1 MRSVVWLAICAGLCS
16 FASSAELPEL
26 GTIDKLQRDMSAGH
40 LSSEALVK
48 RYLARID
55 ALDRRGPALRA
66 VLAVNPGAIA
76 QARALD
82 RERREHRIRGPLHG
96 IPLLIK
102 DNIETRDPMPTTA
115 GSLALTA
122 NFASEDAPVV
132 AALRAAGAVILG
144 KTNLSEWADFRSNHA
159 TSGWSAVGGL
169 VRNPYVLDRTACG
182 SSSGTAAA
190 IGASLAPGGLGT
202 ETDGSVTC
210 PASMN
215 GIVGLKP
222 TLGLLSQRGIVPIS
236 HSQDT
241 SGPMASSVRGVAMLL
256 TAMAENAGGC
266 TAVAGLPAPTT
277 GCDKLD
283 YVAALDAN
291 ALQGR
296 RIGVLRFDAG
306 SHPEMEIV
314 FERALGRL
322 SAAGATLIEV
332 KVPKSAPLS
341 AAEAKVLLS
350 YLAQRGKLSN
360 TSIREHDIELALLPL
375 DLSEET
381 IKIAEVRHVSLD
393 AGHISSDLLDRRSQL
408 WVTAPRDE
416 DVRAFV
422 HKLLRGRQANAAT
435 AASNDC
441 DFSLKLTH
449 VCSPWLSGEGLT
461 VLGDECLER
470 HGRASAKLLDQ
481 VVGASEDAIL
491 VVDRDLSEML
501 EQEGILAARILT
513 ARLEDPAEF
522 LEVHLLVLDVLAE
535 HPAQNLRRLAV
546 RVFDRAEEGVEL
558 PLVGSGVL

>member
-16 FASSAELPEL
+16 FASSAGLPEL

-115 GSLALTA
+115 GSLALTT

-256 TAMAENAGGC
+256 TAMAGNAGGC

-332 KVPKSAPLS
+332 KVPESAPLS
-341 AAEAKVLLS
+341 AAEAKVLLTEFKADLNS
-350 YLAQRGKLSN
+350 YLAR
-360 TSIREHDIELALLPL
+360 TP
-375 DLSEET
+375 
-381 IKIAEVRHVSLD
+381 
-393 AGHISSDLLDRRSQL
+393 
-408 WVTAPRDE
+408 
-416 DVRAFV
+416 
-422 HKLLRGRQANAAT
+422 
-435 AASNDC
+435 
-441 DFSLKLTH
+441 
-449 VCSPWLSGEGLT
+449 
-461 VLGDECLER
+461 
-470 HGRASAKLLDQ
+470 
-481 VVGASEDAIL
+481 GA
-491 VVDRDLSEML
+491 VKTRTL
-501 EQEGILAARILT
+501 EQLIAFNRDSPYELQFFGQDLFTHADET
-513 ARLEDPAEF
+513 TGLEDPKYRAALADSKRLSRE
-522 LEVHLLVLDVLAE
+522 EGIDHLLAGEHLDLLVAPTTTAAWRVDVVSGDPNADAYTTLAAAAGYP
-535 HPAQNLRRLAV
+535 HLSVPMGTVQGLPVGMSFMGPAWSERLLLACGFAFEQRRGALQAPL
-546 RVFDRAEEGVEL
+546 FRATVETSEL
-558 PLVGSGVL
+558 FSPQGH